1 MRVSVGEPTV
11 HPFPIRPRPRC
22 RHPAPQIEPE
32 TLHPEFDDEP
42 WESQIERASVP
53 LPLFVPRDQ
62 VLFEQLEPRRFLQI
76 ELEQIACAAWLRKRW
91 SFKTREKALP

>member
-42 WESQIERASVP
+42 WESQIELVSLSFGQIVP
-53 LPLFVPRDQ
+53 PLEGREKHPEIPRLEKFETLEPPLLPQSL
-62 VLFEQLEPRRFLQI
+62 QLEQP
-76 ELEQIACAAWLRKRW
+76 W
-91 SFKTREKALP
+91 SASNQ